1 MVGAPAVEEGLAAVE
16 PDIQAAAAALEHT
29 QQAHSQVGS
38 PAALVA

>member
-29 QQAHSQVGS
+29 QQVRNQVDS